1 MLVKYFTQ
9 KDDEESKTY
18 YSESGD
24 VDDID
29 AEIYKLTGKEGD
41 AESSK
46 SETVDLIH
54 PNEVLK
60 ALRSFVDDHRKP
72 QRYILLC
79 LLKCLLIFFYLNLF
93 IV

>member
-1 MLVKYFTQ
+1 MSYHLLCVFLQQ
-9 KDDEESKTY
+9 KDDEESKTF
-18 YSESGD
+18 YSESGE

-46 SETVDLIH
+46 SETVELIH

-72 QRYILLC
+72 Q
-79 LLKCLLIFFYLNLF
+79 K
-93 IV
+93 